1 MPSHKHWLNKIK
13 NKQEDKAK
21 KCKPV
26 TAFLR
31 YTIYNFVFIYNTQG
45 SGGTYQLKNSTIM
58 S

>member
-1 MPSHKHWLNKIK
+1 MPSHKHWLNEIK
-13 NKQEDKAK
+13 NKQEGKAK

-31 YTIYNFVFIYNTQG
+31 YTTYNFVFIFNTKD
-45 SGGTYQLKNSTIM
+45 SGGTYQLKNSTVM